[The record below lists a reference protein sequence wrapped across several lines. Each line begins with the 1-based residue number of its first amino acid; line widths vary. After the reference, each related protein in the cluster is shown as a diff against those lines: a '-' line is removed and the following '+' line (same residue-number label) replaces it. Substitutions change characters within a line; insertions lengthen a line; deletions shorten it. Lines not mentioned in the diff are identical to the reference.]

1 MTETRKVQTK
11 RMAQKQGGSLVVS
24 EDGRIMGGS
33 YSGKSWSHMG
43 KEDKADA
50 AVREALGIEPA
61 PVVEKPKPK
70 AKKKAKAK
78 KNG

>member
-43 KEDKADA
+43 KEEAMPKEVIA
-50 AVREALGIEPA
+50 AEP
-61 PVVEKPKPK
+61 PVIKPK
-70 AKKKAKAK
+70 AKKKAR
-78 KNG
+78 KNGK

>member
-24 EDGRIMGGS
+24 
-33 YSGKSWSHMG
+33 

-70 AKKKAKAK
+70 AKKKAR
-78 KNG
+78 KNGK